1 MGESINDLDF
11 VRAIWYS
18 CVMAERVFK
27 VGDRVKVIY
36 SGYPDHDKVHVIE
49 KVVTDVGGNRYYLKG
64 RKKDGSGVYAGHW
77 RPESLASAVQY
88 PCRCDPEVECHEGC
102 LECVL
107 VHYP

>member
-11 VRAIWYS
+11 VGAIWYS

-27 VGDRVKVIY
+27 VGDRVKVVY
-36 SGYPDHDKVHVIE
+36 PGYPAPDRVHIIE
-49 KVVTDVGGNRYYLKG
+49 KVADVGGNCYYLKG
-64 RKKDGSGVYAGHW
+64 REKDEGGVYAGLIW
-77 RPESLASAVQY
+77 RPESLALAVQY